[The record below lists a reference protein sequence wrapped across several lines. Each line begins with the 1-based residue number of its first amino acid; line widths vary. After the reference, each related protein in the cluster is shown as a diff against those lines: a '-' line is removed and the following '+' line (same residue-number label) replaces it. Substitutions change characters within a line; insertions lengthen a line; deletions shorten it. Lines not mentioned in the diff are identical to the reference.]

1 MATAAEVVLKV
12 MGEVRGLAK
21 KDKNTNQNFNFR
33 GIDSVMNVV
42 GPALRDAGGFVV
54 PKVLSSQHGQ
64 VANKS
69 GGMNNTCHLEV
80 EFSVYGTEGD
90 PVVGVVAAES
100 FDAGDKATA
109 KAMSVAM
116 RTFLLQLLCLP
127 TDEPDPDSYSY
138 ETAKPVSVDKT
149 PHIDDAE
156 WLKRAE
162 DYAWKE
168 DREGLLR
175 LYSVVSQVPGHDELL
190 TKIKALGESVA
201 KQKNSAK

>member
-1 MATAAEVVLKV
+1 MATAADVVMKV

-21 KDKNTNQNFNFR
+21 RDKNTNQNFNFR

-54 PKVLSSQHGQ
+54 PTVLSAEHGQ
-64 VANKS
+64 VPNKS
-69 GGMNNTCHLEV
+69 GGMNNTCHLQV
-80 EFSVYGTEGD
+80 QFAVYGSEGD
-90 PVVGVVAAES
+90 PIVGVVAAES

-138 ETAKPVSVDKT
+138 ETAKPVAVNTNPQVDEAK
-149 PHIDDAE
+149 
-156 WLKRAE
+156 WLKQAE
-162 DYAWKE
+162 DFAWKE

-175 LYSVVSQVPGHDELL
+175 MYTMLAKMPGHDGLL
-190 TKIKALGESVA
+190 AKIKELGESVS
-201 KQKNSAK
+201 KQKDSAK